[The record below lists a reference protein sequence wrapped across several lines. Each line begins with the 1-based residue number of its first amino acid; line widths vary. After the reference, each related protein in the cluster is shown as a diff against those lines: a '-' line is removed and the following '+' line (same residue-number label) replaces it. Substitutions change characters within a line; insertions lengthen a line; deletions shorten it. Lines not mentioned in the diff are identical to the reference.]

1 MPKEEIRAA
10 IIHGLER
17 GESIHDVVVSLLQ
30 AGYEKDEVL
39 DVANEFLLE
48 KKGLKE
54 EKEVGEVK
62 VKEAQVPK
70 PEIAIEKKEEKIKE
84 EKLEKR
90 EETKVERKKE
100 EKAEKEKKRI
110 EMEEKVEKAEKEKP
124 RTKLSITF
132 FFSLL
137 AFLLIFYYFI
147 GLFIRFKVIYGYL
160 LLGIPAFLLSAFLL
174 TRLRLPLLFY
184 AIGLVI
190 CVACI
195 PAIFLLVMH
204 LTNMKP
210 EVVFKLLFFDKR
222 YLYILWAYLCSYV
235 FALVA
240 LILSIIAKTKE
251 KMGKKQMQT
260 QKQMQQTKVEKE
272 KAEKEK

>member
-17 GESIHDVVVSLLQ
+17 GESIHDVVISLLQ

-54 EKEVGEVK
+54 EKEVEEVK
-62 VKEAQVPK
+62 VKEVPK

-90 EETKVERKKE
+90 EEAKVERKKE

-110 EMEEKVEKAEKEKP
+110 EMEEKIEKAEKEKP
-124 RTKLSITF
+124 RKKLSITF

-137 AFLLIFYYFI
+137 AFLFIFYYFI

-184 AIGLVI
+184 AIGLVV

-210 EVVFKLLFFDKR
+210 EIVFRLLFFDKR
-222 YLYILWAYLCSYV
+222 YLYILWAYLCSY
-235 FALVA
+235 ALVLVV
-240 LILSIIAKTKE
+240 LILNIVAKTKE
-251 KMGKKQMQT
+251 KNG
-260 QKQMQQTKVEKE
+260 QKTNASS
-272 KAEKEK
+272 KANATNKG

>member
-62 VKEAQVPK
+62 VKEVQAPK

-84 EKLEKR
+84 EKLEEK
-90 EETKVERKKE
+90 KIKIERKKE
-100 EKAEKEKKRI
+100 EKAEKEKKRA
-110 EMEEKVEKAEKEKP
+110 ELEEKVEKAEEEKP

-137 AFLLIFYYFI
+137 AFLFIFYYFI

-184 AIGLVI
+184 AIGLVV

-222 YLYILWAYLCSYV
+222 YLYILWAYLCSYALV
-235 FALVA
+235 LVA
-240 LILSIIAKTKE
+240 LILTIVAKTKE
-251 KMGKKQMQT
+251 KNG
-260 QKQMQQTKVEKE
+260 QKTNASS
-272 KAEKEK
+272 KAKATNKG